1 MPIGV
6 LVRIQSWALLIKNSL
21 IVKIL
26 FKFLIILS
34 CFFNYSFSQNNKDT
48 LSLNKVLLQKDLSP
62 GNELLRFHEK
72 YSTGIFMVV
81 GGSALMSIG
90 VFSDQQAD
98 DKKVYSVI
106 GGLVNLAGAFFIVS
120 SHKHIKYAGL
130 LLNEYGIGIK
140 VPIR

>member
-1 MPIGV
+1 MKNKT
-6 LVRIQSWALLIKNSL
+6 IKFVIFFS
-21 IVKIL
+21 
-26 FKFLIILS
+26 F
-34 CFFNYSFSQNNKDT
+34 FFNFSFSQDYKDT
-48 LSLNKVLLQKDLSP
+48 LSLKNAMILKDLSP

-72 YSTGIFMVV
+72 YTAGVFMVV

-90 VFSDQQAD
+90 AFSDQQAD

-130 LLNEYGIGIK
+130 LLNENGIGIK